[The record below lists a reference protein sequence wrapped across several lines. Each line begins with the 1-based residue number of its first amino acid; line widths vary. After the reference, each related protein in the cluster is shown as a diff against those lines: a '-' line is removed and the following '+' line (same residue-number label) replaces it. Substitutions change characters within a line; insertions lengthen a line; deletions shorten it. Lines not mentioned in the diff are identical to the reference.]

1 MEYSLGYCFLSCYFN
16 SRISISLYRF
26 SCHRIWGGFLQQL
39 SLTNILLEKKDELLS
54 SWFDRILDTYPAET
68 AKFLKNQKDRFANPV
83 GQAIRGGIDEIFQE
97 LLQGGDIGK
106 ISGFLD
112 NIIRVRAIQEFT
124 ASRAVSFIFFLK
136 GVIRDGIKDKPLTP
150 ELLEELTTLESQ
162 IDSLALI
169 AFDIFMQCREKLYDI
184 KANEMKNMTFR
195 LLQRANMVSETKDAE
210 KETNFIA
217 IQKKE
222 VNT

>member
-1 MEYSLGYCFLSCYFN
+1 MSLK
-16 SRISISLYRF
+16 
-26 SCHRIWGGFLQQL
+26 
-39 SLTNILLEKKDELLS
+39 NILSEKKDELLA

-83 GQAIRGGIDEIFQE
+83 GHAILGGIGDIFQE
-97 LLQGGDIGK
+97 LLQGGDVERV
-106 ISGFLD
+106 SGFLD
-112 NIIRVRAIQEFT
+112 NIIRVRAVQDFS
-124 ASRAVSFIFFLK
+124 ASQAVAFIFFLK
-136 GVIRDGIKDKPLTP
+136 SVIRDGMKDVSLTP
-150 ELLEELTTLESQ
+150 ELYDELVTLESQ

-184 KANEMKNMTFR
+184 KANEMKNMTYR
-195 LLQRANMVSETKDAE
+195 LLQRANMVTEIKDAE
-210 KETNFIA
+210 KGNNFIA

>member
-1 MEYSLGYCFLSCYFN
+1 MSLKHILS
-16 SRISISLYRF
+16 
-26 SCHRIWGGFLQQL
+26 
-39 SLTNILLEKKDELLS
+39 EKKDELIA

-83 GQAIRGGIDEIFQE
+83 GQAILGGIEDIFQE
-97 LLQGGDIGK
+97 LLQGGEIEK

-124 ASRAVSFIFFLK
+124 ASQAVAFIFFLK
-136 GVIRDGIKDKPLTP
+136 SVIRDGMKDTPLTP
-150 ELLEELTTLESQ
+150 ELYEELATLESQ

-184 KANEMKNMTFR
+184 KANEIKNMTYR
-195 LLQRANMVSETKDAE
+195 LLQRANMVTEVEVVE

>member
-1 MEYSLGYCFLSCYFN
+1 MSLKHILS
-16 SRISISLYRF
+16 
-26 SCHRIWGGFLQQL
+26 
-39 SLTNILLEKKDELLS
+39 EKKNELIA

-83 GQAIRGGIDEIFQE
+83 GQAIHVGIEDIFQE
-97 LLQGGDIGK
+97 LLRGGETGK
-106 ISGFLD
+106 MSGFLD

-124 ASRAVSFIFFLK
+124 ASQAVGFIFFLK
-136 GVIRDGIKDKPLTP
+136 SVIRDGIRDTPLTS
-150 ELLEELTTLESQ
+150 ELYEELATLESQ
-162 IDSLALI
+162 IDSLTLI

-184 KANEMKNMTFR
+184 KANEMKNMTYR
-195 LLQRANMVSETKDAE
+195 LLQRANMVTEVEDTE

>member
-1 MEYSLGYCFLSCYFN
+1 
-16 SRISISLYRF
+16 
-26 SCHRIWGGFLQQL
+26 L
-39 SLTNILLEKKDELLS
+39 SLKNILLEKKDALLT
-54 SWFDRILDTYPAET
+54 SWFDRIIDTYPAET

-83 GQAIRGGIDEIFQE
+83 GQAIRGGIEEIFQE
-97 LLQGGDIGK
+97 LLADGDVEK
-106 ISGFLD
+106 LSGFLD
-112 NIIRVRAIQEFT
+112 TIIRVRAIQDFT
-124 ASRAVSFIFFLK
+124 ASRAVAFVFSLK
-136 GVIRDGIKDKPLTP
+136 SVIRDGIKEQPLTP
-150 ELLEELTTLESQ
+150 NLSEELTTLESQ

-184 KANEMKNMTFR
+184 KANEMKNMTYR
-195 LLQRANMVSETKDAE
+195 LLKRANMVSEVKDAE